1 MNMHATTLR
10 ICSLMMVFAFG
21 IVLAIPSRAKAEG
34 SDVNFKTYDG
44 VIISGKYFQSM
55 KPKESA
61 TIILLHN
68 FTYRKGRDDQGEQWE
83 KFATDLQAAGHSVL
97 MFDFRGHGK
106 SVNVDQKFWDH
117 PINKTLPGATKKLSK
132 IGYTEFPASYYPN
145 LVNDIA
151 AAKSFLDVRNDDGEA
166 NTRNLVVIGAGEGAT
181 LGALWM
187 ASEWRRVPSEVIK
200 LASPVGI
207 INTRPMQEKMLLK
220 ATPATD
226 PEGASQLAAIWMS
239 ISPTV
244 AGKSMSQLP
253 SWIKDITMARTRR
266 VQMVFVTNKEDK
278 TSDDFSLK
286 LLKVALPTFS
296 REKKDDGK
304 TKTTRKDD
312 QKLTGEFSYLTQ
324 KLTGSQLIE
333 RSKEDII
340 KNYLS
345 LVTKKGDSNMRTH
358 SKTAFDES
366 ASQWFFGPLDKLGNP
381 PIPVNGIGIPA
392 KLPND
397 KTNVQILPT
406 GKMGVN

>member
-1 MNMHATTLR
+1 MNMRATTLR

-117 PINKTLPGATKKLSK
+117 PINKTLPGANKKLSK

-366 ASQWFFGPLDKLGNP
+366 VSQWFFGPLDKLGNP
-381 PIPVNGIGIPA
+381 PVPPTGIGLPA

>member
-244 AGKSMSQLP
+244 AGKSMSQLA

>member
-1 MNMHATTLR
+1 MRATTLR

-44 VIISGKYFQSM
+44 VIISGKYFPSM

-117 PINKTLPGATKKLSK
+117 PINKSLPGATKKLSK

-324 KLTGSQLIE
+324 KLTDRKS
-333 RSKEDII
+333 
-340 KNYLS
+340 
-345 LVTKKGDSNMRTH
+345 V
-358 SKTAFDES
+358 
-366 ASQWFFGPLDKLGNP
+366 
-381 PIPVNGIGIPA
+381 V
-392 KLPND
+392 
-397 KTNVQILPT
+397 
-406 GKMGVN
+406 